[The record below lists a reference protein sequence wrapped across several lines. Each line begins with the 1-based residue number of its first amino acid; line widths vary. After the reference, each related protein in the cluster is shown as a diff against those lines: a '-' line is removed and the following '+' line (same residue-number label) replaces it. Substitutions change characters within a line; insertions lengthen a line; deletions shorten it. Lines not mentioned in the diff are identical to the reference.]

1 MKIGSIQAACQSRGE
16 LGCDCF
22 LLVEAGKETR
32 EEGRVIRGL
41 CTQLICETDWKR
53 IRNQRCGSLSTER
66 LAMPLVVH
74 HAVRCTWI
82 TDFTKAADHMTKLC
96 SS

>member
-1 MKIGSIQAACQSRGE
+1 MKIGSIQATCQSRGE

-22 LLVEAGKETR
+22 LLVEARKETR

-66 LAMPLVVH
+66 LTMPLVVH
-74 HAVRCTWI
+74 HAVHLDDR
-82 TDFTKAADHMTKLC
+82 LYE
-96 SS
+96 SSRSHDETL